1 MRILLVDDHALFRS
15 GMRFL
20 LSELNAEITFFEAD
34 SAESALRI
42 ADEAAIDLILLD
54 YYLGNGDTGYESLE
68 RLLDAHQCQIVLVSS
83 VEDPSIIKASIDRGA
98 SGFIPKSSSQEIL
111 VAALRLVLANGIYL
125 PPNVI
130 SGQSAAREAQPSARE
145 QILRQLSAKQLQVLL
160 QATQGKPNKAIA
172 KALHIAEGTVKA
184 HLSACYRVLE
194 VSNRTEAVYAAAE
207 LGLTEDSSFH

>member
-20 LSELNAEITFFEAD
+20 LSELNADIIFFEAD
-34 SAESALRI
+34 SAESALGI
-42 ADEAAIDLILLD
+42 ADDAAIDLILLD

-68 RLLDAHQCQIVLVSS
+68 RLLDAHQCQIVLVSG

-130 SGQSAAREAQPSARE
+130 SSHSAAREARPSARE

-207 LGLTEDSSFH
+207 LGLTEDSSFQ